1 MCYLSRLKKKKGQ
14 GVNHLDIQKKNG
26 LESKGQVQK
35 KKKKKSVN

>member
-1 MCYLSRLKKKKGQ
+1 MCYLSGLKKKKKGQ

-35 KKKKKSVN
+35 KKKKSVN